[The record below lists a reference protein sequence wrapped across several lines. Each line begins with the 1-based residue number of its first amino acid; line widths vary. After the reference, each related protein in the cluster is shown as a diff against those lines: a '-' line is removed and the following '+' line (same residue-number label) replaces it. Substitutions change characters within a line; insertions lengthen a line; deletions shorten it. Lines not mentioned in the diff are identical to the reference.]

1 MNGHRPVCEH
11 RRLAHGHPGAGPGEM
26 SQLPAVR
33 ALLSRQLP
41 AGGGGKLAGID
52 YLHCKGCG
60 ICAQVCPFGAITVKE
75 GGEA

>member
-1 MNGHRPVCEH
+1 MVCVPYCPDSSLPVAE
-11 RRLAHGHPGAGPGEM
+11 
-26 SQLPAVR
+26 
-33 ALLSRQLP
+33 
-41 AGGGGKLAGID
+41 GKLAGID